1 MKYSYSRSLF
11 CTGYLSVRAA
21 YVTELYIPNSCLPA
35 CLSALHYV
43 VALRQPS
50 IECCIHMCTGW
61 QPLSCRTSTD
71 GTQSTVHRPTRP
83 QRSPGWSGCSST
95 WHVEDRSNRLLHTL
109 LDWWEREEGKQ
120 GEKGPG
126 RTKKYIRLRGV
137 YCGWMLH
144 PHILLH
150 VTYSIKTY
158 FKGKFTIA
166 LRTWKWHLA
175 TSNWLFWQHF
185 AWQLCNV
192 EIHLS
197 VHDQVNNNYHIII
210 RDQRVIIH

>member
-50 IECCIHMCTGW
+50 IECYIHMYTGW
-61 QPLSCRTSTD
+61 QPLSCRTSID

-83 QRSPGWSGCSST
+83 RRSPGWSGCSLT

-109 LDWWEREEGKQ
+109 LDWWERERER
-120 GEKGPG
+120 KGRKTHASASYPG
-126 RTKKYIRLRGV
+126 LLTACYVFNQNLLQRK
-137 YCGWMLH
+137 MH
-144 PHILLH
+144 P
-150 VTYSIKTY
+150 
-158 FKGKFTIA
+158 IA
-166 LRTWKWHLA
+166 FRTWKWH
-175 TSNWLFWQHF
+175 
-185 AWQLCNV
+185 C
-192 EIHLS
+192 
-197 VHDQVNNNYHIII
+197 YK
-210 RDQRVIIH
+210 